1 VGILPGGGFQSKVMT
16 GRDARSSGQD
26 GLQGDSPTRA
36 TDYRW
41 ITHKPAHFSIGQ
53 SGSVVICHHQDSAE
67 TWLPTDLGLR

>member
-26 GLQGDSPTRA
+26 ARA